1 MRRVIRNSGH
11 LSSDSAL
18 AASNDRPTGPG
29 PYLQI
34 HHAISGKSQQF
45 AHQIAFCRLAD

>member
-11 LSSDSAL
+11 WSSDSAL
-18 AASNDRPTGPG
+18 AVSNDQPTRPG

-34 HHAISGKSQQF
+34 HHAISGKSEQF
-45 AHQIAFCRLAD
+45 AHQIAFSRLAD